1 MTIFDGNKYMELTAL
16 WEEGR
21 YYAPEDFLTAGSLK
35 LDEDEGVYLVESIDY
50 IAEQIT
56 DFLACRG
63 DFADEYHKP
72 EDRAAEYEVYSPT
85 VRKAEAILRRSGW
98 LMKEV
103 GGYLDRQWIEL
114 QGEVAYYQDNEG
126 TWWAVREEDGW
137 VKTSWKLKGCG
148 WSDWYEEKME
158 G

>member
-1 MTIFDGNKYMELTAL
+1 MTIYDGSKYMELNAL
-16 WEEGR
+16 WEEGV
-21 YYAPEDFLTAGSLK
+21 YYAPEDFMNAGSLR
-35 LDEDEGVYLVESIDY
+35 LDEDEGVYHVESVDY
-50 IAEQIT
+50 VAEQIE

-63 DFADEYHKP
+63 DFVDEYHKP
-72 EDRAAEYEVYSPT
+72 EDRAVEYEVYSPA

-114 QGEVAYYQDNEG
+114 KGDTAYYQDTEG

-137 VKTSWKLKGCG
+137 VKTAWKLIGCG
-148 WSDWYEEKME
+148 WSDWYEEEMA
-158 G
+158 